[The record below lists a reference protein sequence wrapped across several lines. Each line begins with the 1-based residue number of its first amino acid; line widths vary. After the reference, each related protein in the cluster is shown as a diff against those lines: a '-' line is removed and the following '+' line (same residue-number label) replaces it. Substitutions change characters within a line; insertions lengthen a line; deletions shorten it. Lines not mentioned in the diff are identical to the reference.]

1 MIMLPFIKLYFNEN
15 SVQNFNGFE
24 MGKVRIE
31 TNAALDKWIDNVE
44 SVHEKLEKSSEKS
57 GTLT

>member
-1 MIMLPFIKLYFNEN
+1 MLPFIKLCFNEN
-15 SVQNFNGFE
+15 SIQNFNGFE

-44 SVHEKLEKSSEKS
+44 SVHDKLEKTSEKS
-57 GTLT
+57 GNLT

>member
-15 SVQNFNGFE
+15 SMQNFNGFE

-44 SVHEKLEKSSEKS
+44 SVQEKFEKSSEKS
-57 GTLT
+57 GT

>member
-1 MIMLPFIKLYFNEN
+1 M
-15 SVQNFNGFE
+15 QNFNGFE
-24 MGKVRIE
+24 MGKVKIE

-44 SVHEKLEKSSEKS
+44 SVHDKLERSSEKS